1 MTDLD
6 PNAAISA
13 NNPRPTA
20 SQTAPPQI
28 ILQQKASLF
37 GRFGKLLIVM
47 LGIAVFVILGMSA
60 SYRSYFNM
68 TNGPQEKFHSLARDA
83 TNKVAIIS
91 VAGTIIE
98 GNGFVKKQI
107 DRVKKDDDVVG
118 VVLRIN
124 SPGGTIT
131 GSDYLYHYLK
141 ELVKQRESGDKK
153 FPIVVSMGSMCASGG
168 YYIAMAVGNE
178 PDSIFAEPTTWTGS
192 IGVIIPHYDISGLLK
207 NWDVQNDSI
216 ASGPLKQMGSPTKP
230 MNAEE
235 REVLQELVD
244 LSFDDFK
251 KIIQA
256 GRPAFKESP
265 KALDDI
271 ATGQIYTATQAL
283 QLGLVDKIGFIEAA
297 IDRVAELSGHDL
309 KDLRCVQYQ
318 KQTSA
323 LDALMGAQTRSDHA
337 LSIDLV
343 SLLNFT
349 TPRAYYLYTGLPS
362 LLTNTPLSR

>member
-6 PNAAISA
+6 PNAAIPA

-20 SQTAPPQI
+20 SQAAPSQI
-28 ILQQKASLF
+28 ILQQKASMF
-37 GRFGKLLIVM
+37 GRFGKLLLLM

-68 TNGPQEKFHSLARDA
+68 TSGPQEKFHSLARDA

-107 DRVKKDDDVVG
+107 DRVKKDDNVVG

-207 NWDVQNDSI
+207 TWDVQDDSI

-235 REVLQELVD
+235 REVLQKLVD

-256 GRPAFKESP
+256 GRPNFKENP

-297 IDRVAELSGHDL
+297 IDRVAKLSGHDL

-323 LDALMGAQTRSDHA
+323 LDALMGAQTQSDHA
-337 LSIDLV
+337 LSIDVV